1 MKNQIEFAQ
10 FLEVE
15 ANLEI
20 TVGTVVH
27 VEEVPKSKLLKLTI
41 NVGGPEP
48 RTCLTNIREHLDSPA
63 DLEGKTFAFITNLK
77 PVEMKGITSNAMI
90 MPGTEFG
97 KSTRQLATVNAAPGT
112 RLI

>member
-27 VEEVPKSKLLKLTI
+27 ADEVPKSKLLKLTV

-48 RTCLTNIREHLDSPA
+48 RTCLTNIKEYLDSPS
-63 DLEGKTFAFITNLK
+63 DLVGQTFAFITNLK
-77 PVEMKGITSNAMI
+77 PVEIKGILSNAMI

-97 KSTRQLATVNAAPGT
+97 KSTRQIATVNAAPGT
-112 RLI
+112 RLM